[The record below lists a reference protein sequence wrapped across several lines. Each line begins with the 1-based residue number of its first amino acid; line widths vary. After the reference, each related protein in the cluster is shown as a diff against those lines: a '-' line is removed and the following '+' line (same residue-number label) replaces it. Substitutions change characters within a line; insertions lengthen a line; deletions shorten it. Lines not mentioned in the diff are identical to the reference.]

1 MRDVQPR
8 ELQFY
13 RAPNGHEPFAD
24 MRKLR
29 TLHEFLIERFAV
41 DMEEAISY
49 LDVALEE
56 YQEDG
61 DTPFFLLG
69 LQNVIEARGGVS
81 EVAKKIDIA
90 PQCLSDVLSSEEAP
104 RLDTLNTILQ
114 ALGCRL
120 SVQPL
125 KTTEPETELA
135 AAQTSIVPSEVSS
148 HNLEVST
155 ENQ

>member
-1 MRDVQPR
+1 
-8 ELQFY
+8 
-13 RAPNGHEPFAD
+13 

-29 TLHEFLIERFAV
+29 TLHEFLMERFAA
-41 DMEEAISY
+41 DSEEAIEY

-81 EVAKKIDIA
+81 EIAKKIGIA
-90 PQCLSDVLSSEEAP
+90 PQCLSDVLSSEKAP
-104 RLDTLNTILQ
+104 RMDTLNTILQ

-120 SVQPL
+120 SIQPVNDAGATAD
-125 KTTEPETELA
+125 KNYPVAPQENADP
-135 AAQTSIVPSEVSS
+135 
-148 HNLEVST
+148 HLEIST
-155 ENQ
+155 ESSDIR

>member
-1 MRDVQPR
+1 MR
-8 ELQFY
+8 
-13 RAPNGHEPFAD
+13 N
-24 MRKLR
+24 LR
-29 TLHEFLIERFAV
+29 TLHEFLMERFAA
-41 DMEEAISY
+41 DSEEAIAY

-81 EVAKKIDIA
+81 EVAKKIGIA
-90 PQCLSDVLSSEEAP
+90 PQVLSDVLSSEKAP

-120 SVQPL
+120 SIQPL
-125 KTTEPETELA
+125 KTTGPETELA
-135 AAQTSIVPSEVSS
+135 PAQTSIVPSEISS
-148 HNLEVST
+148 PNLEVST

>member
-1 MRDVQPR
+1 MERLAADKK
-8 ELQFY
+8 
-13 RAPNGHEPFAD
+13 RAIG
-24 MRKLR
+24 
-29 TLHEFLIERFAV
+29 
-41 DMEEAISY
+41 Y

-81 EVAKKIDIA
+81 EVAKKIGIA
-90 PQCLSDVLSSEEAP
+90 PQVLSDVLSSEEAP

-120 SVQPL
+120 SIQPL
-125 KTTEPETELA
+125 KDA
-135 AAQTSIVPSEVSS
+135 TSGLHYADENYPVAPRESTDP
-148 HNLEVST
+148 NLEVATESNDLRST
-155 ENQ
+155 

>member
-1 MRDVQPR
+1 MTEYQTWHEYLIQRLAADR
-8 ELQFY
+8 EK
-13 RAPNGHEPFAD
+13 R
-24 MRKLR
+24 
-29 TLHEFLIERFAV
+29 V
-41 DMEEAISY
+41 SY

-69 LQNVIEARGGVS
+69 LQHVIEAQGGVS

-90 PQCLSDVLSSEEAP
+90 PQVLSDLLSSEEAP

-120 SVQPL
+120 SIEPL
-125 KTTEPETELA
+125 KDA
-135 AAQTSIVPSEVSS
+135 NPSADKDYSVAPRENADP
-148 HNLEVST
+148 NLEIST
-155 ENQ
+155 EKSGIR